1 MRNDCDFLSD
11 TINKMKIGERKMKI
25 GKIISEEI
33 KKLIGKL
40 TCKIQKVILYL
51 YPEMTNFQEDI
62 RKEKIKLKKEEILKI
77 IVIVLIPFIIAGAYI
92 FMPLKIVNA
101 VFLVSYVLLVSYKTF
116 KIYRVEKRINK
127 RIVIN
132 ILLLVF
138 MIFFGTYTILK

>member
-1 MRNDCDFLSD
+1 MR
-11 TINKMKIGERKMKI
+11 IGERKMEI
-25 GKIISEEI
+25 EKIISEEI

-51 YPEMTNFQEDI
+51 YPEMTNFQENI

-77 IVIVLIPFIIAGAYI
+77 IVIVLLPFIVAGAYI
-92 FMPLKIVNA
+92 FMPLKIVNG
-101 VFLVSYVLLVSYKTF
+101 VFLVSYVVLVSYKTF
-116 KIYRVEKRINK
+116 KIYRIEKRINK

>member
-33 KKLIGKL
+33 KKLIDKL

>member
-1 MRNDCDFLSD
+1 M
-11 TINKMKIGERKMKI
+11 EI

-51 YPEMTNFQEDI
+51 YPEMTNFQKDI

-77 IVIVLIPFIIAGAYI
+77 IVIVLLPFIIAGAYI

-101 VFLVSYVLLVSYKTF
+101 VFLVSYVVLVSYKTF
-116 KIYRVEKRINK
+116 KLYRIEKRINK

-138 MIFFGTYTILK
+138 MILFGTYTILK

>member
-1 MRNDCDFLSD
+1 
-11 TINKMKIGERKMKI
+11 MKI

-40 TCKIQKVILYL
+40 KCKIQKVILYL
-51 YPEMTNFQEDI
+51 YPEMTNFQEYI

-77 IVIVLIPFIIAGAYI
+77 IAIVLLPFIIAGAYI

-101 VFLVSYVLLVSYKTF
+101 VFLVSYVVLVSYKTF
-116 KIYRVEKRINK
+116 KLYRIEKRINK

-132 ILLLVF
+132 VLLLVI

>member
-1 MRNDCDFLSD
+1 
-11 TINKMKIGERKMKI
+11 MKA

-33 KKLIGKL
+33 RKLIGKL
-40 TCKIQKVILYL
+40 TYKIQKVILYL

-77 IVIVLIPFIIAGAYI
+77 IAIVLLPFIIAGAYI

-101 VFLVSYVLLVSYKTF
+101 VFLVSYMFLVSYKTF
-116 KIYRVEKRINK
+116 KIYRIEKRINK

>member
-1 MRNDCDFLSD
+1 
-11 TINKMKIGERKMKI
+11 MKA

-33 KKLIGKL
+33 RKLIGKL
-40 TCKIQKVILYL
+40 TYKIQKVILYL
-51 YPEMTNFQEDI
+51 YPEMTNFQKDI

-77 IVIVLIPFIIAGAYI
+77 IVIVLLPFIIAGAYI

-101 VFLVSYVLLVSYKTF
+101 VFLVSYVVLVSYKTF
-116 KIYRVEKRINK
+116 KLYRIEKRINK

>member
-1 MRNDCDFLSD
+1 
-11 TINKMKIGERKMKI
+11 MKI

-33 KKLIGKL
+33 RKLIGKL
-40 TCKIQKVILYL
+40 TYKIQKVILYL

-77 IVIVLIPFIIAGAYI
+77 IAIVLLPFIIAGTYI

-101 VFLVSYVLLVSYKTF
+101 VFLVSYVVLVSYKTF
-116 KIYRVEKRINK
+116 KLYRIEKRINK

>member
-1 MRNDCDFLSD
+1 M
-11 TINKMKIGERKMKI
+11 EI

-51 YPEMTNFQEDI
+51 YPEMTNFQKDI

-77 IVIVLIPFIIAGAYI
+77 IVIVLLPFIIAGAYI

-101 VFLVSYVLLVSYKTF
+101 VFLVSYVVLVSYKTF
-116 KIYRVEKRINK
+116 KLYRIEKRINK

-132 ILLLVF
+132 VLLLVI
-138 MIFFGTYTILK
+138 MILFGTYTILK

>member
-1 MRNDCDFLSD
+1 
-11 TINKMKIGERKMKI
+11 MKI

-77 IVIVLIPFIIAGAYI
+77 IVIVLLPFIIAGAYI

-101 VFLVSYVLLVSYKTF
+101 VFLVSYVVLVSYKTF
-116 KIYRVEKRINK
+116 KLYRIEKRINK

-132 ILLLVF
+132 VLLLVI
-138 MIFFGTYTILK
+138 MILFGTYTILK

>member
-1 MRNDCDFLSD
+1 M
-11 TINKMKIGERKMKI
+11 EI

-51 YPEMTNFQEDI
+51 YPEMTNFQKDI

-77 IVIVLIPFIIAGAYI
+77 IVIVLLPFIIAGAYI

-101 VFLVSYVLLVSYKTF
+101 VFLVSYVVLVSYKTF
-116 KIYRVEKRINK
+116 KLYRRINK

-138 MIFFGTYTILK
+138 MILFGTYTILK

>member
-1 MRNDCDFLSD
+1 
-11 TINKMKIGERKMKI
+11 MKA

-33 KKLIGKL
+33 RKLIGKL
-40 TCKIQKVILYL
+40 TYKIQKVILYL

-77 IVIVLIPFIIAGAYI
+77 IVIVLLPFIIAGAYI

-101 VFLVSYVLLVSYKTF
+101 VFLVSYVVLVSYKTF
-116 KIYRVEKRINK
+116 KLYRIEKRINK

-132 ILLLVF
+132 VLLLVI
-138 MIFFGTYTILK
+138 MILFGTYTILK

>member
-1 MRNDCDFLSD
+1 MR
-11 TINKMKIGERKMKI
+11 IGERKMEI

-51 YPEMTNFQEDI
+51 YPEMTNFQKDI

-77 IVIVLIPFIIAGAYI
+77 IVIVLLPFIIAGAYI

-101 VFLVSYVLLVSYKTF
+101 VFLVSYVVLVSYKTF
-116 KIYRVEKRINK
+116 KLYRIEKRINK

-138 MIFFGTYTILK
+138 MILFGTYTILK

>member
-1 MRNDCDFLSD
+1 M
-11 TINKMKIGERKMKI
+11 EI

-51 YPEMTNFQEDI
+51 YPEMTNFQKDI

-77 IVIVLIPFIIAGAYI
+77 IVIVLLPFIIAGAYI

-101 VFLVSYVLLVSYKTF
+101 VFLVSYVILMSYKTF
-116 KIYRVEKRINK
+116 KLYTIEKRINK

-138 MIFFGTYTILK
+138 MILFGTYTILK

>member
-1 MRNDCDFLSD
+1 M
-11 TINKMKIGERKMKI
+11 EI

-51 YPEMTNFQEDI
+51 YPEMTNVQKDI

-77 IVIVLIPFIIAGAYI
+77 IVIVLLPFIIAGAYI

-101 VFLVSYVLLVSYKTF
+101 VFLVSYVVLVSYKTF
-116 KIYRVEKRINK
+116 KLYRIEKRINK

-138 MIFFGTYTILK
+138 MILFGTYTILK

>member
-1 MRNDCDFLSD
+1 
-11 TINKMKIGERKMKI
+11 MKI

-40 TCKIQKVILYL
+40 KCKIQKVILYL
-51 YPEMTNFQEDI
+51 YPEMTNFQEYI

-77 IVIVLIPFIIAGAYI
+77 IAIVLLPFIIAGAYI

-101 VFLVSYVLLVSYKTF
+101 VFLVSYVVLVSYKTF
-116 KIYRVEKRINK
+116 KLYRIEKRINK

-132 ILLLVF
+132 VLLLVI
-138 MIFFGTYTILK
+138 MILFGTYTILK